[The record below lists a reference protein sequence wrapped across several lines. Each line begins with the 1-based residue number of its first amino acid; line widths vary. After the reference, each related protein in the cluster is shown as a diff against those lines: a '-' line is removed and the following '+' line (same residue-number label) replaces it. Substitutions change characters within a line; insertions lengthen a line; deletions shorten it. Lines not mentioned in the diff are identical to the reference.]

1 MTMLT
6 IDGLEKW
13 YVNTVKLK
21 HAFAGTTPPDPIPL
35 PSVTNVDGLLEGLVT
50 ESENA
55 FVAAAEYAG
64 KSHGEVD
71 AYKIQLPSKIYRW
84 YGMKKV
90 GGRTIVFNQ
99 VASLAAG
106 TNTTNGVTFTF
117 SANGTTVTNGTSEA
131 DIDLTKQPSYI
142 YISGHYY
149 MVKGAPHGA
158 ADDTYFINMNEGHVH
173 YDGLIFKSITSAKK
187 YLHFVIKAG
196 IDVTG
201 LTWKLQ
207 IFDLTVMFGAG
218 NEPKTAAEFNA
229 IFPGDYYARNSGELI
244 NAGVTDVVSK
254 DADNNVLETITIP
267 SAVKSLTG
275 YGISCPGKYNYID
288 FEAKKFVQN
297 VGSRAYAEGDESDAT
312 VITDGTTTHYP
323 LTTPVETSITI
334 ADDIAHTDGGSIT
347 FENNLGADY
356 LVPVP
361 VDVRYI
367 G

>member
-1 MTMLT
+1 MLT
-6 IDGLEKW
+6 IKGLEDW
-13 YVNTVKLK
+13 YVQTVKLK
-21 HAFAGTTPPDPIPL
+21 YAFAGTTPPDPIPL
-35 PSVTNVDGLLEGLVT
+35 PDVTNIDGLLEGLVT

-71 AYKIQLPSKIYRW
+71 AYTIHLPADIKRW
-84 YGMKKV
+84 YGLKKV
-90 GGRTIVFNQ
+90 GGRTLVYNQ
-99 VASLAAG
+99 VAGLTAS
-106 TNTTNGVTFTF
+106 TSTVKGVTLTYY
-117 SANGTTVTNGTSEA
+117 ADGTTTTSGTATE
-131 DIDLTKQPSYI
+131 DIDTSKQPSYTF
-142 YISGHYY
+142 ISNHWY
-149 MVKGAPHGA
+149 MIKGAPPGA
-158 ADDTYFINMNEGHVH
+158 SMDTYNWNMNEGRILE
-173 YDGLIFKSITSAKK
+173 DGLVFKSASTTKK

-229 IFPGDYYARNSGELI
+229 IFPNDYYAQNSGELI
-244 NAGVTDVVSK
+244 NAGVTDIVSK

-288 FEAKKFVQN
+288 FENKKFVQK
-297 VGSRAYAEGDESDAT
+297 VGSRVYASGDESDDT
-312 VITDGTTTHYP
+312 VITDGTNTHYP